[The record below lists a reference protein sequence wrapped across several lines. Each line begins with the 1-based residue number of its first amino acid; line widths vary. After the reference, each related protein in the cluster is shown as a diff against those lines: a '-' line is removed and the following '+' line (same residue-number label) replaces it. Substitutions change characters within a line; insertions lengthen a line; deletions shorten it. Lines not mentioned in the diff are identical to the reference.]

1 MVSRNHKLSV
11 RRQCALLTLSR
22 SNLYYEPKG
31 ESAENLRF
39 MAIIDKQFLETPW
52 YGSRQM
58 ARFMKRNNHKCG
70 RHRVRRLMRL
80 MRLVPIYQEPN
91 TSKKHPQHKIWP
103 YLLRNVAIDRPNQVW
118 CADITYIPMR
128 RGFLYLVAVMDWY
141 SRKVL
146 AWRLSNSMDAEFCV
160 EALKEALATHGTP
173 EIFNTDQGS
182 QFNSGDWI
190 DVLTAAKVKISMDG
204 KGRWIDNRMIE
215 RLWRSLKYE
224 CVYLHAFE
232 RGSEAKVGIGK
243 WMAYYNTER
252 PHSTHGILTPNE
264 AYASQTEPT
273 RIAA

>member
-1 MVSRNHKLSV
+1 MVSKGHKLSV
-11 RRQCALLTLSR
+11 RRQCALLTLAR
-22 SNLYYEPKG
+22 SNLYYQPKG
-31 ESAENLRF
+31 ESAENLQF
-39 MAIIDKQFLETPW
+39 MGIIDKQFLETPW

-58 ARFMKRNNHKCG
+58 ARHMKRNNHQCG

-103 YLLRNVAIDRPNQVW
+103 YLLRNTVIDRPNQAW

-128 RGFLYLVAVMDWY
+128 RGFLYLVAIMDWF

-146 AWRLSNSMDAEFCV
+146 AWRLSNSMDVEFCL
-160 EALKEALATHGTP
+160 EALKEALSKHGTP

-182 QFNSGDWI
+182 QFTSGDWI
-190 DVLTAAKVKISMDG
+190 DVLTDAKIKISMDG

-224 CVYLHAFE
+224 CIFLHAFE
-232 RGSEAKVGIGK
+232 KGSQAKAGIAK
-243 WMAYYNTER
+243 WLAYYNVER

-264 AYASQTEPT
+264 VYDSKTEPM
-273 RIAA
+273 RLAA